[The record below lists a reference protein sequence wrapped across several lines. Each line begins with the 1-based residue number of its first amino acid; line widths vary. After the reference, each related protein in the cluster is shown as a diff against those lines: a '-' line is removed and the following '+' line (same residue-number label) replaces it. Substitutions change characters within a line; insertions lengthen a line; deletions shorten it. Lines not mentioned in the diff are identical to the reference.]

1 MMDPPA
7 GIFARCYGLARPVRR
22 LQQPRSPAAAHFPF
36 MRTLR
41 LLFSAL
47 TLGGVLASSGRA
59 AAENKKVYD
68 LPAGEAAAALQR
80 FAEASGR
87 ETLFAADAIRGV
99 RTAALRGEFSA
110 QEALDTLLAN
120 TGLTARPD
128 AKTGAFAVTKQGAAE
143 KNGARRPAEPGVP
156 AVAAPKVAP
165 LVKMDQYEVLGS
177 RIRRAEVDG
186 PSPVS
191 TYTMDDIRA
200 TGAMNLA
207 DFMRT
212 VPQTYNGVGAGRN
225 STPDDLNISAG
236 QRTENVIPFP
246 PAAGVSP
253 LLGTNVPVQT
263 GSSGV
268 SLRGLGAGST
278 LVLVDGR
285 RVAQSG
291 ERNRGSNS
299 GQGFVDLNTIPLG
312 LVERVEIITD
322 GASALYGSDA
332 VAGVINIV
340 LKKSWVG
347 TEVNGSVKLT
357 EHGGARERQ
366 TTVTTGVAGLGGRFR
381 GTLALSYYDREP
393 LFAAQR
399 SFSKNPDF
407 RTSVQGYN
415 ATTGAPVLG
424 TDQRIQWGYPA
435 AVQATAATGF
445 VSIPGVRVVL
455 APAGSATTPPL
466 SAFERRTTND
476 PGQTG
481 TALVAQGQRITNP
494 AAALELVAA
503 AERRG
508 LTATGSYEVSQRI
521 EAYGTYGF
529 SDSRGFAKTLP
540 VYVANVPVAAANN
553 PFGEAIQFGMMLP
566 QWGQLS
572 QETKTQTHSITAGVR
587 GKLGETWRW
596 DAGYRWQDQKYRSIS
611 RTFNA
616 TAFNAI
622 ANNNDATQR
631 FNPFIDERVAGAANQ
646 TALLEQ
652 TALYPKVDGRSLLD
666 SVDFTANGDVYKI
679 WGGPIRAAFGG
690 SYEKADSK
698 NTAVAY
704 AGFPV
709 VATPASFRDAR
720 ISRAVFG
727 ELQVPFVGKPNRLPL
742 VYRLEANF
750 AGRYEAQSDAESH
763 GVPKYGAT
771 WSPFQALLIRGSY
784 SEGYRPPSLTE
795 DRRVTTSTTSS
806 VADPG
811 RSNQSYLMTIVN
823 RSNPDLQAETSTNEF
838 YGAVFE
844 PPFAKG
850 LTLQANYYRTKQQNA
865 IQSTATSTLLNNE
878 ALFPDYVVRSAA
890 TAADLAA
897 GFKGP
902 VNTLYVQYINY
913 GVILN
918 ESIDFGVE
926 YRIPWEK
933 LGRWRISTNAVK
945 TITQSRQLIIG
956 QPATNDVGDTYSS
969 PRWNISSTLYWSK
982 GPWTASSS
990 LSYMSG
996 FLSDRASISSNPQSN
1011 LPAMR
1016 LIDLRA
1022 SYEFKGG
1029 VGRKYGRGLRVGVGL
1044 ANLTDEKP
1052 PFTNNIYGFNGGVYG
1067 RWVFGRTLELSFSQP
1082 F

>member
-1 MMDPPA
+1 MTNSNT
-7 GIFARCYGLARPVRR
+7 FAQHATADRFTGVRILRALILAV
-22 LQQPRSPAAAHFPF
+22 
-36 MRTLR
+36 
-41 LLFSAL
+41 AL
-47 TLGGVLASSGRA
+47 GSLCW
-59 AAENKKVYD
+59 
-68 LPAGEAAAALQR
+68 
-80 FAEASGR
+80 
-87 ETLFAADAIRGV
+87 AADAKKNFNVGEGDAANTLKQFAQQAGQQVIFPTLDVKGV
-99 RTAALRGEFSA
+99 RTPAIRGEYSLK
-110 QEALDTLLAN
+110 EALDLILAN
-120 TGLTARPD
+120 TGLEATFD
-128 AKTGAFAVTKQGAAE
+128 KTSGTFAVSKASLPNAPRVAQTEQSV
-143 KNGARRPAEPGVP
+143 RPQAKAQTEDSI
-156 AVAAPKVAP
+156 
-165 LVKMDQYEVLGS
+165 VKLAQYEVLGS
-177 RIRRAEVDG
+177 RIRRADVDG
-186 PSPVS
+186 PSPVTS
-191 TYTMDDIRA
+191 YGVDEIRA

-236 QRTENVIPFP
+236 QRNESLTPLT

-253 LLGTNVPVQT
+253 SLGTNTPVQT

-347 TEVNGSVKLT
+347 TEVNGSIKMT

-366 TTVTTGVAGLGGRFR
+366 TTITTGVAGLGGRFH
-381 GTLALSYYDREP
+381 GTLAFNYYDRDP
-393 LFAAQR
+393 LFASQR
-399 SFSKNPDF
+399 SFSKNPDY
-407 RTSVQGYN
+407 RTVVQGYN
-415 ATTGAPVLG
+415 ATTGAPVIG

-435 AVQATAATGF
+435 SVQATATTGF
-445 VSIPGVRVVL
+445 VSIPGIRVLL
-455 APAGSATTPPL
+455 APVGSATTPAV

-481 TALVAQGQRITNP
+481 TAILAQGQRITNP
-494 AAALELVAA
+494 APFLELVAA

-508 LTATGSYEVSQRI
+508 LTANGTYQFRPQIEV
-521 EAYGTYGF
+521 YGTYGF
-529 SDSRGFAKTLP
+529 SDSRGLAKTLP
-540 VYVANVPVAAANN
+540 VYVANVAVAATNN

-572 QETKTQTHSITAGVR
+572 QATKTQTYSVTTGVR

-596 DAGYRWQDQKYRSIS
+596 DLGYRWQDQKYHSIG

-631 FNPFIDERVAGAANQ
+631 FNPFIDERVAGAVNQ
-646 TALLEQ
+646 SALLEQ
-652 TALYPKVDGRSLLD
+652 TALYPTVDSRSLLD

-679 WGGPIRAAFGG
+679 WAGPIRAAFGG
-690 SYEKADSK
+690 SYENEDSK
-698 NTAVAY
+698 NTAVAF

-709 VATPASFRDAR
+709 VATPSVFRDVR
-720 ISRAVFG
+720 ISRAAFA
-727 ELQVPFVGKPNRLPL
+727 ELEVPLVGKPNQLPL
-742 VYRLEANF
+742 VQRLEANF
-750 AGRYEAQSDAESH
+750 AGRYENLSDAAAHS
-763 GVPKYGAT
+763 VPKYGAT
-771 WSPFQALLIRGSY
+771 WSPIRALLIRGSY

-795 DRRVTTSTTSS
+795 DRRVTTTTTSS
-806 VADPG
+806 IADPSRG
-811 RSNQSYLMTIVN
+811 NQSYLMTVVN
-823 RSNPDLQAETSTNEF
+823 RSNPDLKAETSTNEF

-844 PPFAKG
+844 PPFVKG
-850 LTLQANYYRTKQQNA
+850 LSLQVNYYRTEQKNA

-878 ALFPDYVVRSAA
+878 ALFPDYIVRNAP
-890 TAADLAA
+890 TAADVAA
-897 GFKGP
+897 GFKGQ

-918 ESIDFGVE
+918 ESMDFGVE
-926 YRIPWEK
+926 YRLPWEK
-933 LGRWRISTNAVK
+933 LGRWRLNVNAAK
-945 TITQSRQLIIG
+945 TIKQTRQLNIG
-956 QPATNDVGDTYSS
+956 QAATNDVGDTYSS
-969 PRWNISSTLYWSK
+969 PRWNISSKLYWNK
-982 GPWTASSS
+982 GPWTASSAF
-990 LSYMSG
+990 SYMSG
-996 FLSDRASISSNPQSN
+996 FHSDRASISSNPTSN
-1011 LPAMR
+1011 LPAMHM
-1016 LIDLRA
+1016 LDLRG
-1022 SYEFKGG
+1022 SYEFKEG
-1029 VGRKYGRGLRVGVGL
+1029 VWRKYGRGLRLGVGV
-1044 ANLTDEKP
+1044 ANVTDEKP

-1067 RWVFGRTLELSFSQP
+1067 RWAFGRTLEFSFSQP

>member
-1 MMDPPA
+1 
-7 GIFARCYGLARPVRR
+7 
-22 LQQPRSPAAAHFPF
+22 